1 MAVHLVKFA
10 ANVDGIIEDLWPRLQ
25 AVLHLVAATS
35 FVKWNKP
42 IIITSLWREPLHD
55 ADLHALNRA
64 VDIDVDDQCKYEGIT
79 PDEAQYLADFVNRY
93 VKYDESRPYLK
104 TCLYGHDDPND
115 RHWNH
120 IHVQVHKNTKI
131 TDFFA

>member
-10 ANVDGIIEDLWPRLQ
+10 SNVDGIIEDLWPRLQ

-55 ADLHALNRA
+55 GDLHALNRA
-64 VDIDVDDQCKYEGIT
+64 FDVDVDDHEKYGGIS
-79 PDEAQYLADFVNRY
+79 PDEAQYISNLVNRY
-93 VKYDESRPYLK
+93 VIYDPGRPYLK
-104 TCLYGHDDPND
+104 CCVYGHDDPNGK
-115 RHWNH
+115 HWNH
-120 IHVQVHKNTKI
+120 LHLQVHPNTI
-131 TDFFA
+131 IRDFFA